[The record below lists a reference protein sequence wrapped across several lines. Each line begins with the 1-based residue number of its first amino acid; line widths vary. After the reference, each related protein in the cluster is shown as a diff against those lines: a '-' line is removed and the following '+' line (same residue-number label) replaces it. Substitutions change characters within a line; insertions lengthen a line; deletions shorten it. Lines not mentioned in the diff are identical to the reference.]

1 MLDEMLALI
10 REHNLAVL
18 ATSGPE
24 GPHASLMTY
33 LSAEQGGVIYLITL
47 AGTSKFANLGSEPR
61 VSLLIDDRDQAGGQ
75 GIRALTVEGEA
86 EVVDEGGQAQVLKDR
101 FAAEL
106 PHLADLAQ
114 DPECRV
120 LAIRVRSLLLLDG
133 PTQAT
138 YLELG

>member
-1 MLDEMLALI
+1 MLEKMLGLI

-18 ATSGPE
+18 ATAGPE
-24 GPHASLMTY
+24 GPHASLMAY
-33 LSAEQGGVIYLITL
+33 LSGEQGRVVYLITP
-47 AGTSKFANLGSEPR
+47 ADTSKFVNLRSEPR
-61 VSLLIDDRDQAGGQ
+61 VSLLIDDREQAGGQ

-86 EVVDEGGQAQVLKDR
+86 KVVAEGEQARELRER

-106 PHLADLAQ
+106 PHLAALAG

-133 PTQAT
+133 PSQAT
-138 YLELG
+138 FLELE